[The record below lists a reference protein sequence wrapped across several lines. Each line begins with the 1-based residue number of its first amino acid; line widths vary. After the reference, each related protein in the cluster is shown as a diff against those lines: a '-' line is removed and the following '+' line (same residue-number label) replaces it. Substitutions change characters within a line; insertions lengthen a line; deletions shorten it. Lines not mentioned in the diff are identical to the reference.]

1 MSEPLKVDGFDKAII
16 GEEYFSGRL
25 VYSVE
30 KMMKVLIKRD
40 GMSFEEALE
49 FIEYNIIGAY
59 LGEMTPI
66 YISDIVEF

>member
-16 GEEYFSGRL
+16 GEEYSSGRL
-25 VYSVE
+25 VYSAE
-30 KMMKVLIKRD
+30 RMIKILMNRD

-49 FIEYNIIGAY
+49 FMEYNIIGAY
-59 LGEMTPI
+59 VGEMTPI

>member
-30 KMMKVLIKRD
+30 RMMKVLMKRD